1 LSSTLRDAAEG
12 LLYTSEGDC
21 PFDELSIPGLGSA
34 WPQTKDQFLL
44 NIGATSDVE
53 VREQTLDQFFARH
66 IEKSDPQDARLQAM
80 RPRFEALR
88 ATLREELRE
97 VRVFRV
103 GTVEVRCYI
112 VGADASGNLSGLVT
126 TSLES

>member
-1 LSSTLRDAAEG
+1 LSTALRDAAAG
-12 LLYTSEGDC
+12 LLYTSEGDY

-44 NIGATSDVE
+44 HIGATSDTD

-66 IEKSDPQDARLQAM
+66 IEKSDPQDAVLQAM

-88 ATLREELRE
+88 TMLREQLRE

-103 GTVEVRCYI
+103 GAVEVRCYI
-112 VGADASGNLSGLVT
+112 VGADANGNLSGLVT
-126 TSLES
+126 TTLES

>member
-1 LSSTLRDAAEG
+1 LPTALRDAAAG
-12 LLYTSEGDC
+12 LLYTSEGDY

-44 NIGATSDVE
+44 QIGATSDTD

-66 IEKSDPQDARLQAM
+66 IEKSDPQDAVLQAM

-88 ATLREELRE
+88 TMLREQLQE

-103 GTVEVRCYI
+103 GSVEVRCYI
-112 VGADASGNLSGLVT
+112 VGADANGNLSGLVT
-126 TSLES
+126 TTLES